1 MKNRFISI
9 LNRMRKKNCALVLI
23 LIFLAVGVLGA
34 LMGCTTG
41 NTDPSKTDTPT
52 AATKGTGPFVGYVKD
67 LSADTF
73 DVYTEESGTYIM
85 LRIGVRI
92 SVQETAAA
100 WVTVGPIRI
109 QVAPSK
115 PKKDKKKAEPKK
127 KKTTDGK
134 DKLKRLK
141 KLPKPTLEDIRSA
154 IETLG
159 PPLNRA
165 LYRTRRGIRIHPL
178 HLSVTVG
185 GANNPAEAAELY
197 GLLHAAVWT
206 AMPVAEELL
215 VIPEPS
221 IHGKKCI
228 RYVRGVGGHL
238 E

>member
-1 MKNRFISI
+1 LLWLWIIGGIAI
-9 LNRMRKKNCALVLI
+9 LL
-23 LIFLAVGVLGA
+23 FLF
-34 LMGCTTG
+34 C
-41 NTDPSKTDTPT
+41 
-52 AATKGTGPFVGYVKD
+52 
-67 LSADTF
+67 
-73 DVYTEESGTYIM
+73 M

-221 IHGKKCI
+221 IHVGLDFDAANFKANGEVGISI
-228 RYVRGVGGHL
+228 RVGTIIALGFGVGIPALKWFLSWLKKRKPETLSEPKDEKGRPAGDTAA
-238 E
+238 